1 MAEPNQIRQ
10 SAVAVAGVR
19 SPVLESGPDDASEA
33 VVFVHGNPG
42 AGRDWEGLLRRVGE
56 VIRAIAPDMPGY
68 GAADKPQ
75 DFDYTVTGYAQ
86 HLAGVLD
93 QLRVR
98 RAHLVLHDFGGP
110 WGLAWGLAH
119 PDSFASVTLI
129 NTGAL
134 IGYRWHRYARIWR
147 TPVVGELF
155 MLMANR
161 WALRTVLKR
170 ENPRLTSQQLD
181 QLYQQSRHPATKR
194 AVLKLYRATP
204 ADGFEALYPMLR
216 DLDRPALVIWGSRD
230 PYLPV
235 EQAELQRQSFPTAQI
250 EVVDGGGHWVFWEEP
265 EKVASLVLPFV
276 REQLAHQP
284 VTSPPSS
291 P

>member
-1 MAEPNQIRQ
+1 MAEPGQLRQ
-10 SAVAVAGVR
+10 SSVDVVGVR
-19 SPVLESGPDDASEA
+19 SPILESGPADASEA

-42 AGRDWEGLLRRVGE
+42 AGRDWEDLLRRVGE
-56 VIRAIAPDMPGY
+56 VARAIAPDMPGY
-68 GAADKPQ
+68 GGADKPKR
-75 DFDYTVTGYAQ
+75 FDYTVTGYAQ

-93 QLRVR
+93 QLGVR

-110 WGLAWGLAH
+110 WGLAWALAH

-155 MLMANR
+155 MLMSNR
-161 WALRTVLKR
+161 WALRKVLKR
-170 ENPRLTSQQLD
+170 ENPRLADERLD
-181 QLYQQSRHPATKR
+181 QLYQQSRHRATKR

-204 ADGFEALYPMLR
+204 PGGFEALYPTLR
-216 DLDRPALVIWGSRD
+216 ELDRPALVIWGSRD

-235 EQAELQRQSFPTAQI
+235 EQAELQRRSFPTSQVEVI
-250 EVVDGGGHWVFWEEP
+250 EGAGHWVFWEEP
-265 EKVASLVLPFV
+265 KEVASLMLPFV
-276 REQLAHQP
+276 RDQLASHVAKP
-284 VTSPPSS
+284 R
-291 P
+291 